1 MSKHILVTGGAGY
14 IGSHTVRKLLEA
26 GYKVSVLDSLINGH
40 KKSLPEGAIF
50 HQIDLSD
57 TAVLRELFDD
67 NDFDAVMHFAA
78 FIEAG
83 VSMRKP
89 AEFFANNCING
100 SYLLNEMLR
109 HSVKKLIFSSTAAV
123 YGNPVQELIKEDHP
137 LEPVN
142 HYGRTK
148 LIFERILK
156 MYEESYGLQYI
167 ALRYFNASG
176 ADETGEIG
184 EDHAPETHLIPLVLQ
199 AALGKRDNI
208 KIFGT
213 DYDTKDGTCIRD
225 YIHVNDLADAHVLAL
240 NRLFEKEE
248 SGIFNLGNG
257 KGFSVKEVIDSAKKI
272 TGKDF
277 QVIEDERRPG
287 DPALLVADSSK
298 AKQELGW
305 IPKYT
310 SIDDIVKTAWQWH
323 STNPDGFND

>member
-1 MSKHILVTGGAGY
+1 MNKHILVTGGAGY

-26 GYKVSVLDSLINGH
+26 GYQVSVLDSLINGH
-40 KKSLPEGAIF
+40 KKSLPSEVDF
-50 HQIDLSD
+50 HHIDLAD
-57 TAVLRELFDD
+57 TDSLKELFAD

-83 VSMRKP
+83 VSMKKP
-89 AEFFANNCING
+89 AEFFMNNCVNG
-100 SYLLNEMLR
+100 ANLLNEMLR
-109 HSVKKLIFSSTAAV
+109 SGVKKFIFSSTAAV
-123 YGNPVQELIKEDHP
+123 YGDPVQDLIKEDHP
-137 LEPVN
+137 LVPVN

-156 MYEESYGLQYI
+156 MYEESYGLQYT

-199 AALGKRDNI
+199 AALGKRENI

-213 DYDTKDGTCIRD
+213 DYDTPDGTCIRD

-240 NRLFEKEE
+240 NKLFETGE
-248 SGIFNLGNG
+248 SDILNLGNG

-277 QVIEDERRPG
+277 TVIEDARRQG
-287 DPALLVADSSK
+287 DPAVLVADSSK
-298 AKQELGW
+298 AKEKLGW

-310 SIDDIVKTAWQWH
+310 SIDDIIKTAWQWH
-323 STNPDGFND
+323 STHPDGFND